1 MSSKTTKANT
11 LSSLRATHDR
21 RVVIPN
27 KIRTALAAMAK
38 SGDEWK
44 YDEEFRKLAGVSPA
58 DLKEFRDDK
67 EFKDLWAEMPATNG
81 RRTCGASGSPPKN
94 WLTPGRQSKWQ
105 PNSTT

>member
-1 MSSKTTKANT
+1 MATAKNT

-81 RRTCGASGSPPKN
+81 RRDVRRVWFATKKLADAWKAI
-94 WLTPGRQSKWQ
+94 
-105 PNSTT
+105 